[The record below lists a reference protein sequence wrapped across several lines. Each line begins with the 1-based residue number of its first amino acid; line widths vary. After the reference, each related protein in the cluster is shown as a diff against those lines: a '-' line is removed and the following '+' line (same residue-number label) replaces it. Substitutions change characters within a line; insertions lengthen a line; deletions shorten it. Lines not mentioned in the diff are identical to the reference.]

1 MSDNKRPNSL
11 VQYFLLDR
19 YWKQY
24 LIIFGLILVIS
35 ILFPSG
41 KALKY
46 SYQVN
51 DITQEPIIAPFTYSI
66 LKTETKLQN
75 DLDEQKKSVPFMF
88 NRSDEIVS
96 NQKDALGEF
105 FAMINELRHAIWRF
119 EESKRLVYERRYHK
133 QYEKARSEFVSDSAN
148 LSILTNE
155 FHKLYSFTVDKPD
168 WLSYITSLQDP
179 KFMKDLDRN
188 SDHVIQICKNRWTEG
203 IYDITIGDITSHQVM
218 VNQSDV
224 PDLATPDSFNDLQS
238 AWTKARKE
246 LLSVF
251 SDGDLF
257 RDLGYDLIVEF
268 MKPNLLFDREITER
282 RQIESLNKVPR
293 SQGVVLENE
302 LIVDANIR
310 ITDDVLQKLNSL
322 SVAVTKQETN
332 SGWAKIALS
341 FLGRIILLSVVVSLF
356 FAFLVV
362 YRVAIFRDWKL
373 VLLISIVFLLQLVLA
388 HIFVIRFEWSEYLI
402 PVTVGAMILT
412 ILFDARIG
420 FMATTSMAILMGLMM
435 GQNIDLVIVSL
446 FTATI
451 AVYNIREL
459 RKRTQLFVTM
469 FALIAASVFV
479 IVGLGLFKEHSWSTM
494 LGDIQLLTINSI
506 LAPII
511 TYGLIGLFEILFE
524 VTTDLTLIELLDYDH
539 PLLKRAQ
546 QETNGTFNH
555 SIVVGNL
562 AESCA
567 NAIGAHSLLC
577 RVGAYY
583 HDIGKMAKSEYF
595 NENQYGGENKHDNL
609 THTMSARI
617 IRAHVKEGLNLAREY
632 ALPKVVS
639 DFIPMHHGTTRVE
652 YFYRMALKDAEET
665 GSKVDESAFRYPG
678 PKPDTKE
685 TGILM
690 ICEAVEAAV
699 RSIKQPDIFKIEAMI
714 DKIIKSRIDDG
725 QLNECPL
732 TLDELNKI
740 KGTVDGTTGMLP
752 VLRGIYH
759 IRVEYPDDT
768 KSTASA

>member
-1 MSDNKRPNSL
+1 VGDPKPNPL
-11 VQYFLLDR
+11 VQYLLIDK

-24 LIIFGLILVIS
+24 LVIFGLILSIS
-35 ILFPSG
+35 ILFPQG
-41 KALKY
+41 KSLKY
-46 SYQVN
+46 SYQLN
-51 DITQEPIIAPFTYSI
+51 DITREPIIAPFTFSI
-66 LKTETKLQN
+66 LKSEDRLKE
-75 DLDEQKKSVPFMF
+75 DLENQKKSVPFTF
-88 NRSDEIVS
+88 NRKDEIVEKYTAS
-96 NQKDALGEF
+96 LNEF
-105 FAMINELRHAIWRF
+105 FAMANELRHLSWRLK
-119 EESKRLVYERRYHK
+119 ESKQLVYERRYHK
-133 QYEKARSEFVSDSAN
+133 QYEKAKSELVSDSTN
-148 LSILTNE
+148 LSILTQE
-155 FHKLYSFTVDKPD
+155 FHRMYSFTQNKPE
-168 WLSYITSLQDP
+168 WIYYVTPEQDP
-179 KFMKDLDRN
+179 KNMKDLERN
-188 SDHVIQICKNRWTEG
+188 KIRIVQICKNRWTEG
-203 IYDITIGDITSHQVM
+203 IYNIAISDIESHQVTI
-218 VNQSDV
+218 NQSDV
-224 PDLATPDSFNDLQS
+224 PDLASPTSFNDLQV

-246 LLSVF
+246 LLAVF
-251 SDGDLF
+251 LEGDVF

-268 MKPNLLFDREITER
+268 MKPNLLFNREITER
-282 RQIESLNKVPR
+282 RQLESLNMVPI
-293 SQGVVLENE
+293 SQGVVLKNE

-310 ITDDVLQKLNSL
+310 ITEDVLQKLNSL
-322 SVAVTKQETN
+322 SVAVTKHETN
-332 SGWAKIALS
+332 SGWVKIAWS

-362 YRVAIFRDWKL
+362 YRVTIFRDWKL
-373 VLLISIVFLLQLVLA
+373 VSLISIVFLIQLGLA
-388 HIFVIRFEWSEYLI
+388 HIFVIRLEWSEYLI
-402 PVTVGAMILT
+402 PVTVGAMTLT

-420 FMATTSMAILMGLMM
+420 FMATTSMALMMGLMM

-446 FTATI
+446 FTSTI

-459 RKRTQLFVTM
+459 RKRTQLFTTM
-469 FALIAASVFV
+469 FALIAASIFV
-479 IVGLGLFKEHSWSTM
+479 VLGLGLFKEHNWINM
-494 LGDIQLLTINSI
+494 LTDIQLLTINSI
-506 LAPII
+506 LAPIV
-511 TYGLIGLFEILFE
+511 TYGMIGLFEILFE

-567 NAIGAHSLLC
+567 NAINAHSLLC

-583 HDIGKMAKSEYF
+583 HDIGKMEKSEYF
-595 NENQYGGENKHDNL
+595 IENQYGGANKHDTI
-609 THTMSARI
+609 THTMSAKI
-617 IRAHVKEGLNLAREY
+617 IRAHVKEGLELAEEY
-632 ALPKVVS
+632 ALPKLVS

-665 GSKVDESAFRYPG
+665 GATVDESAFRYPG
-678 PKPDTKE
+678 PKPNTKE

-699 RSIKQPDIFKIEAMI
+699 RSIKEPDIFKIEAMI

-725 QLNECPL
+725 QMSECPI

-759 IRVEYPDDT
+759 IRIEYPDDP

>member
-1 MSDNKRPNSL
+1 MGDPKPNPL
-11 VQYFLLDR
+11 VQYLLIDK

-24 LIIFGLILVIS
+24 LVIFGLILSIS
-35 ILFPSG
+35 ILFPQG
-41 KALKY
+41 KSLKY
-46 SYQVN
+46 SYQLN
-51 DITQEPIIAPFTYSI
+51 DITREPIIAPFTFSI
-66 LKTETKLQN
+66 LKSEDRLKE
-75 DLDEQKKSVPFMF
+75 DLENQKKSVPFTF
-88 NRSDEIVS
+88 NRKDEIVEKYTAS
-96 NQKDALGEF
+96 LNEF
-105 FAMINELRHAIWRF
+105 FAMANELRHLSWRLK
-119 EESKRLVYERRYHK
+119 ESKQLVYERRYHK
-133 QYEKARSEFVSDSAN
+133 QYEKAKSELVSDSTN
-148 LSILTNE
+148 LSILTQE
-155 FHKLYSFTVDKPD
+155 FYRMYSFTQNKPE
-168 WLSYITSLQDP
+168 WIYYVTPEQDP
-179 KFMKDLDRN
+179 KNMKDLERN
-188 SDHVIQICKNRWTEG
+188 KIRIVQICKNRWTEG
-203 IYDITIGDITSHQVM
+203 IYNIAISDIESHQVTI
-218 VNQSDV
+218 NQSDV
-224 PDLATPDSFNDLQS
+224 PDLASPTSFNDLQV

-246 LLSVF
+246 LLAVF
-251 SDGDLF
+251 LEGDVF

-268 MKPNLLFDREITER
+268 MKPNLLFNREITER
-282 RQIESLNKVPR
+282 RQLESLNMVPI
-293 SQGVVLENE
+293 SQGVVLKNE

-310 ITDDVLQKLNSL
+310 ITEDVLQKLNSL
-322 SVAVTKQETN
+322 SVAVTKHETN
-332 SGWAKIALS
+332 SGWVKIAWS

-362 YRVAIFRDWKL
+362 YRVTIFRDWKL
-373 VLLISIVFLLQLVLA
+373 VSLISIVFLIQLGLA
-388 HIFVIRFEWSEYLI
+388 HIFVIRLEWSEYLI
-402 PVTVGAMILT
+402 PVTVGAMTLT

-420 FMATTSMAILMGLMM
+420 FMATTSMALMMGLMM

-446 FTATI
+446 FTSTI

-459 RKRTQLFVTM
+459 RKRTQLFTTM
-469 FALIAASVFV
+469 FALIAASIFV
-479 IVGLGLFKEHSWSTM
+479 VLGLGLFKEHNWINM
-494 LGDIQLLTINSI
+494 LTDIQLLTINSI
-506 LAPII
+506 LAPIV
-511 TYGLIGLFEILFE
+511 TYGMIGLFEILFE

-567 NAIGAHSLLC
+567 NAINAHSLLC

-583 HDIGKMAKSEYF
+583 HDIGKMEKSEYF
-595 NENQYGGENKHDNL
+595 IENQYGGANKHDTI
-609 THTMSARI
+609 THTMSAKI
-617 IRAHVKEGLNLAREY
+617 IRAHVKEGLELAEEY
-632 ALPKVVS
+632 ALPKLVS

-665 GSKVDESAFRYPG
+665 GATVDESAFRYPG
-678 PKPDTKE
+678 PKPNTKE

-699 RSIKQPDIFKIEAMI
+699 RSIKEPDIFKIEAMI

-725 QLNECPL
+725 QMSECPI

-759 IRVEYPDDT
+759 IRIEYPDDP

>member
-1 MSDNKRPNSL
+1 
-11 VQYFLLDR
+11 
-19 YWKQY
+19 
-24 LIIFGLILVIS
+24 
-35 ILFPSG
+35 
-41 KALKY
+41 
-46 SYQVN
+46 
-51 DITQEPIIAPFTYSI
+51 
-66 LKTETKLQN
+66 
-75 DLDEQKKSVPFMF
+75 
-88 NRSDEIVS
+88 
-96 NQKDALGEF
+96 
-105 FAMINELRHAIWRF
+105 
-119 EESKRLVYERRYHK
+119 
-133 QYEKARSEFVSDSAN
+133 
-148 LSILTNE
+148 
-155 FHKLYSFTVDKPD
+155 
-168 WLSYITSLQDP
+168 
-179 KFMKDLDRN
+179 
-188 SDHVIQICKNRWTEG
+188 
-203 IYDITIGDITSHQVM
+203 
-218 VNQSDV
+218 
-224 PDLATPDSFNDLQS
+224 
-238 AWTKARKE
+238 
-246 LLSVF
+246 
-251 SDGDLF
+251 
-257 RDLGYDLIVEF
+257 
-268 MKPNLLFDREITER
+268 LFDLEITER

-332 SGWAKIALS
+332 SGWVKIAWS

-362 YRVAIFRDWKL
+362 YRVTIFRDWKL
-373 VLLISIVFLLQLVLA
+373 VLLISIVFLLQLGLA
-388 HIFVIRFEWSEYLI
+388 HIFVIRLEWSEYLI
-402 PVTVGAMILT
+402 PVTVGAMTLT

-451 AVYNIREL
+451 AVYNIRQL
-459 RKRTQLFVTM
+459 RKRSQLFITM
-469 FALIAASVFV
+469 FALIAASIFV
-479 IVGLGLFKEHSWSTM
+479 VLGLGLFKEHNWLTM
-494 LGDIQLLTINSI
+494 LNDIQLLTINSI
-506 LAPII
+506 LAPIV
-511 TYGLIGLFEILFE
+511 TYGMIGLFEILFE
-524 VTTDLTLIELLDYDH
+524 VTTDLTLIELLDYDN
-539 PLLKRAQ
+539 PLLKRSQ

-583 HDIGKMAKSEYF
+583 HDIGKIVKSEYF
-595 NENQYGGENKHDNL
+595 IENQYGGENKHDSL

-617 IRAHVKEGLNLAREY
+617 IRAHVKEGLRLAQEY
-632 ALPKVVS
+632 ALPKLVS

-665 GSKVDESAFRYPG
+665 GATVDESAFRYPG
-678 PKPDTKE
+678 PKPNTKE

-714 DKIIKSRIDDG
+714 DKIIKGRIDDG

-740 KGTVDGTTGMLP
+740 KGTVDGNIGMLP

-759 IRVEYPDDT
+759 IRIEYPDDP
-768 KSTASA
+768 KNPASA

>member
-1 MSDNKRPNSL
+1 MGDPKPNPL
-11 VQYFLLDR
+11 VQYLLIDK

-24 LIIFGLILVIS
+24 LVIFGLILSIS
-35 ILFPSG
+35 ILFPQG
-41 KALKY
+41 KSLKY
-46 SYQVN
+46 SYQLN
-51 DITQEPIIAPFTYSI
+51 DITREPIIAPFTFSI
-66 LKTETKLQN
+66 LKSEDRLKE
-75 DLDEQKKSVPFMF
+75 DLENQKKSVPFTF
-88 NRSDEIVS
+88 NRKDEIVEKYTAS
-96 NQKDALGEF
+96 LNEF
-105 FAMINELRHAIWRF
+105 FAMANELRHLSWRLK
-119 EESKRLVYERRYHK
+119 ESKQLVYERRYHK
-133 QYEKARSEFVSDSAN
+133 QYEKAKSELVSDSTN
-148 LSILTNE
+148 LSILTQE
-155 FHKLYSFTVDKPD
+155 FHRMYSFTQNKPE
-168 WLSYITSLQDP
+168 WIYYVTPEQDP
-179 KFMKDLDRN
+179 KNMKDLERN
-188 SDHVIQICKNRWTEG
+188 KIRIVQICKNRWTEG
-203 IYDITIGDITSHQVM
+203 IYNIAISDIESHQVTI
-218 VNQSDV
+218 NQSDV
-224 PDLATPDSFNDLQS
+224 PDLASPTSFNDLQV

-246 LLSVF
+246 LLAVF
-251 SDGDLF
+251 LEGDVF

-268 MKPNLLFDREITER
+268 MKPNLLFNREITER
-282 RQIESLNKVPR
+282 RQLESLNMVPI
-293 SQGVVLENE
+293 SQGVVLKNE

-310 ITDDVLQKLNSL
+310 ITEDVLQKLNSL
-322 SVAVTKQETN
+322 SVAVTKHETN
-332 SGWAKIALS
+332 SGWVKIAWS

-362 YRVAIFRDWKL
+362 YRVTIFRDWKL
-373 VLLISIVFLLQLVLA
+373 VSLISIVFLIQLGLA
-388 HIFVIRFEWSEYLI
+388 HIFVIRLEWSEYLI
-402 PVTVGAMILT
+402 PVTVGAMTLT

-420 FMATTSMAILMGLMM
+420 FMATTSMALMMGLMM

-446 FTATI
+446 FTSTI

-459 RKRTQLFVTM
+459 RKRTQLFTTM
-469 FALIAASVFV
+469 FALIAASIFV
-479 IVGLGLFKEHSWSTM
+479 VLGLGLFKEHNWINM
-494 LGDIQLLTINSI
+494 LTDIQLLTINSI
-506 LAPII
+506 LAPIV
-511 TYGLIGLFEILFE
+511 TYGMIGLFEILFE

-567 NAIGAHSLLC
+567 NAINAHSLLC

-583 HDIGKMAKSEYF
+583 HDIGKMEKSEYF
-595 NENQYGGENKHDNL
+595 IENQYGGANKHDTI
-609 THTMSARI
+609 THTMSAKI
-617 IRAHVKEGLNLAREY
+617 IRAHVKEGLELAEEY
-632 ALPKVVS
+632 ALPKLVS

-665 GSKVDESAFRYPG
+665 GATVDESAFRYPG
-678 PKPDTKE
+678 PKPNTKE

-699 RSIKQPDIFKIEAMI
+699 RSIKEPDIFKIEAMI

-725 QLNECPL
+725 QMSECPI

-759 IRVEYPDDT
+759 IRIEYPDDP

>member
-1 MSDNKRPNSL
+1 MAPDSKPNAL
-11 VQYFLLDR
+11 VQYLLLDK
-19 YWKQY
+19 YWRQY
-24 LIIFGLILVIS
+24 LIIFGLILIIS
-35 ILFPSG
+35 FLFPQG

-46 SYQVN
+46 SYKLN
-51 DITQEPIIAPFTYSI
+51 DITREPIIAPFTFSI
-66 LKTETKLQN
+66 LKSENRLKR
-75 DLDEQKKSVPFMF
+75 DLENQKKAVPFIF
-88 NRSDEIVS
+88 NRKDEIVAKHTES
-96 NQKDALGEF
+96 LNEF
-105 FAMINELRHAIWRF
+105 FAMTNELRHANWRF
-119 EESKRLVYERRYHK
+119 KESKQLVYERRYHK
-133 QYEKARSEFVSDSAN
+133 QYEKARSEFISDSTN
-148 LSILTNE
+148 FLILTNE
-155 FHKLYSFTVDKPD
+155 FHRLYSFTVEKTK
-168 WLSYITSLQDP
+168 WLTYITPEQDP
-179 KFMKDLDRN
+179 KNMKDLDRN
-188 SDHVIQICKNRWTEG
+188 KDRIIQICKNRWTEG
-203 IYDITIGDITSHQVM
+203 IYDIPIDDIASHQVLI
-218 VNQSDV
+218 NQSDV
-224 PDLATPDSFNDLQS
+224 PDLATPESFNDLQV

-251 SDGDLF
+251 SDGDVF

-268 MKPNLLFDREITER
+268 MKPNLIYNQELTER

-293 SQGVVLENE
+293 SKGVILQNE

-310 ITDDVLQKLNSL
+310 ITDDVLHKLESL

-332 SGWAKIALS
+332 SGWVKVAWS
-341 FLGRIILLSVVVSLF
+341 FFGRIILLSVLVSLF

-362 YRVAIFRDWKL
+362 YRVTIFRDWQL
-373 VLLISIVFLLQLVLA
+373 VLLISIVFLIQLGLA
-388 HIFVIRFEWSEYLI
+388 HIFVFWLEWSEYLI
-402 PVTVGAMILT
+402 PVTVGAMTLT

-420 FMATTSMAILMGLMM
+420 FMATTSMALMMGLMM

-446 FTATI
+446 FTCTI

-459 RKRTQLFVTM
+459 RKRTQLFTTM
-469 FALIAASVFV
+469 FALIAASIFV
-479 IVGLGLFKEHSWSTM
+479 VLGLGLFKEHNWITM
-494 LGDIQLLTINSI
+494 LSDIQLLIINSI
-506 LAPII
+506 LAPIV
-511 TYGLIGLFEILFE
+511 TYGMIGLFEILFE

-546 QETNGTFNH
+546 RETNGTFNH

-595 NENQYGGENKHDNL
+595 IENQYGGDNKHDNI
-609 THTMSARI
+609 THNMSAKI
-617 IRAHVKEGLNLAREY
+617 IRAHVKDGLHLAQEY

-639 DFIPMHHGTTRVE
+639 DFIPMHHGTSRVE

-665 GSKVDESAFRYPG
+665 GDKVDESSFRYPG
-678 PKPDTKE
+678 PKPNTKE

-714 DKIIKSRIDDG
+714 DKIIKGRIDDG

-732 TLDELNKI
+732 TLDELKRI

-759 IRVEYPDDT
+759 IRIEYPDDP
-768 KSTASA
+768 KSPASA

>member
-1 MSDNKRPNSL
+1 MGDPKPNPL
-11 VQYFLLDR
+11 VQYLLIDK

-24 LIIFGLILVIS
+24 LVIFGLILSIS
-35 ILFPSG
+35 ILFPQG
-41 KALKY
+41 KSLKY
-46 SYQVN
+46 SYQLN
-51 DITQEPIIAPFTYSI
+51 DITREPIIAPFTFSI
-66 LKTETKLQN
+66 LKSEDRLKE
-75 DLDEQKKSVPFMF
+75 DLENQKKSVPFTF
-88 NRSDEIVS
+88 NRKDEIVEKHTVS
-96 NQKDALGEF
+96 LNEF
-105 FAMINELRHAIWRF
+105 FAMANELRHLSWRLK
-119 EESKRLVYERRYHK
+119 ESKQLVYERRYHK
-133 QYEKARSEFVSDSAN
+133 QYEKAKSELVSDSTN
-148 LSILTNE
+148 LSILTQE
-155 FHKLYSFTVDKPD
+155 FHRMYSFTQNKPE
-168 WLSYITSLQDP
+168 WIYYVTPEQDP
-179 KFMKDLDRN
+179 KNMKDLDRN
-188 SDHVIQICKNRWTEG
+188 KIRIVQICKNRWTEG
-203 IYDITIGDITSHQVM
+203 IYNIAISDIESHQVTI
-218 VNQSDV
+218 NQSDV
-224 PDLATPDSFNDLQS
+224 PDLASPTSFNDLQV

-246 LLSVF
+246 LLAVF
-251 SDGDLF
+251 LEGDVF

-268 MKPNLLFDREITER
+268 MKPNLLFNREITER
-282 RQIESLNKVPR
+282 RQLESLNMVPI
-293 SQGVVLENE
+293 SQGVVLKNE

-310 ITDDVLQKLNSL
+310 ITEDVLQKLNSL
-322 SVAVTKQETN
+322 SVAVTKHETN
-332 SGWAKIALS
+332 SGWVKIAWS

-362 YRVAIFRDWKL
+362 YRVTIFRDWKL
-373 VLLISIVFLLQLVLA
+373 VSLISIVFLIQLGLA
-388 HIFVIRFEWSEYLI
+388 HIFVIRLEWSEYLI
-402 PVTVGAMILT
+402 PVTVGAMTLT

-420 FMATTSMAILMGLMM
+420 FMATTSMALMMGLMM

-446 FTATI
+446 FTSTI

-459 RKRTQLFVTM
+459 RKRTQLFTTM
-469 FALIAASVFV
+469 FALIAASIFV
-479 IVGLGLFKEHSWSTM
+479 VLGLGLFKEHNWINM
-494 LGDIQLLTINSI
+494 LTDIQLLTINSI
-506 LAPII
+506 LAPIV
-511 TYGLIGLFEILFE
+511 TYGMIGLFEILFE

-567 NAIGAHSLLC
+567 NAINAHSLLC

-583 HDIGKMAKSEYF
+583 HDIGKMEKSEYF
-595 NENQYGGENKHDNL
+595 IENQYGGANKHDTI
-609 THTMSARI
+609 THTMSAKI
-617 IRAHVKEGLNLAREY
+617 IRAHVKEGLELAEEY
-632 ALPKVVS
+632 ALPKLVS

-665 GSKVDESAFRYPG
+665 GATVDESAFRYPG
-678 PKPDTKE
+678 PKPNTKE

-699 RSIKQPDIFKIEAMI
+699 RSIKEPDIFKIEAMI

-725 QLNECPL
+725 QMSECPI

-759 IRVEYPDDT
+759 IRIEYPDDP